1 MDDKLIDLVVLM
13 VHQAKLP
20 QYIFRYRSIF
30 RYCPNGQIFDTQYF
44 DSIIV
49 NNELWFSKGTEFND
63 PFDCNIEVDTNNTE
77 DEIRNYISSRMPV
90 GTSLDNINLLVET
103 ASSDKDKFN
112 QLVNDAVRKV
122 LEKRGIVCFSKVNDN
137 ILLWSHYSDY
147 HKGCVLKF
155 DVLKNPEFFVFPL
168 NVKYQADYPD
178 YNHLVDSPDPVTPL
192 IRTKSCDWK
201 YEDEVRIV
209 KNFTG
214 PHTFKKEALVEI
226 IFGWRTPETEIV
238 RIQKLAADNGYNHIV
253 FKQARLKKRQFGL
266 EIFTI

>member
-1 MDDKLIDLVVLM
+1 MDNKLIDLVILM

-20 QYIFRYRSIF
+20 QYIFRYRPIF

-77 DEIRNYISSRMPV
+77 DEIRNYITSRMPV
-90 GTSLDNINLLVET
+90 GTPDNIINLLVE
-103 ASSDKDKFN
+103 AANDEERFN
-112 QLVNDAVRKV
+112 QLVNDAIRRVIER
-122 LEKRGIVCFSKVNDN
+122 RGIVCFSKVNDN

-155 DVLKNPEFFVFPL
+155 DVLKDPEFFAIPL

-178 YNHLVDSPDPVTPL
+178 YNHIVDSSDPVTPL

-209 KNFTG
+209 KDSTG
-214 PHTFKKEALVEI
+214 LHAFNKEALVEI
-226 IFGWRTPETEIV
+226 IFGWRTPEPEIA
-238 RIQKLAADNGYNHIV
+238 RIKMLATVHGYNHIV
-253 FKQARLKKRQFGL
+253 FKQARLKHKQFGL